1 MSEDSDGQLPTSKLS
16 EDDTETDA
24 VPMPTQK
31 QIHEDEDTPGGHMA
45 PPLPPGA
52 TPPTPRDP
60 EGEIETEA
68 MPVQQMAKIAEA
80 ARRGR
85 EAPPDAPEQDPHELP
100 TEEMPVADLA
110 RIAEESRKM
119 RGDVAEEP
127 ESAWQAAAPEEAP
140 KKVPGTD
147 LPDQPEKVP
156 GTDDPSA
163 SDPLDAA
170 QSVLARLRARMR
182 AQVLG
187 RDEVIDLV
195 LVALLADGHV
205 LLEDFPGSGKTTL
218 AKSLG
223 SSIVDDRLGNAPA
236 LADDYIAPFRRVQFT
251 PDLLPSDVT
260 GVSIFDATSSRFHF
274 RHGPIFAHVVLAD
287 EINRTSPKVQSAM
300 LEAMAE
306 KQVTVDNVTH
316 DLDELFFVI
325 ATQNPLDLA
334 GTYPLPVAQLDRFLF
349 KIRMEHIDRSSELQ
363 VLETWQTRRDAER
376 ADLPKVTRGE
386 VLDARQAIDQHVAI
400 DARVK
405 ESLVD
410 IAELVRADER
420 VVQGCSTRSL
430 VLMLPA
436 LQALAALRGRDY
448 VSADDIATLVPRVLG
463 HRVELAPGLDDLKD
477 VLADAMGSALEG
489 LARSTLRKR

>member
-1 MSEDSDGQLPTSKLS
+1 MTVELHREIHTMSEDTSRQQPIDQLT

-31 QIHEDEDTPGGHMA
+31 QIRDDEDTPGGHMA
-45 PPLPPGA
+45 PPMPPGA
-52 TPPTPRDP
+52 AQPKPKDP
-60 EGEIETEA
+60 ESEIETEA
-68 MPVQQMAKIAEA
+68 MPVRELAQIAEES
-80 ARRGR
+80 RRGR
-85 EAPPDAPEQDPHELP
+85 QPSQDAAPQDPHELP

-110 RIAEESRKM
+110 RIAEESRRM
-119 RGDVAEEP
+119 TAEP
-127 ESAWQAAAPEEAP
+127 TPPGAAPEA
-140 KKVPGTD
+140 
-147 LPDQPEKVP
+147 Q
-156 GTDDPSA
+156 

-170 QSVLARLRARMR
+170 QAVLARLRARMR

-223 SSIVDDRLGNAPA
+223 ASIVDDRIGNDPA
-236 LADDYIAPFRRVQFT
+236 LVDDYIAPFRRIQFT

-260 GVSIFDATSSRFHF
+260 GVSIFDTTSSRFHF

-306 KQVTVDNVTH
+306 KQVTVDNVTY

-376 ADLPKVTRGE
+376 EDLPKVTRGE
-386 VLDARQAIDQHVAI
+386 VLDARRAIDQKVAI

-405 ESLVD
+405 EALVD
-410 IAELVRADER
+410 IAERVRSDER

-436 LQALAALRGRDY
+436 LQALAALRGRDF

-463 HRVELAPGLDDLKD
+463 HRVELAPGLDDLSD
-477 VLADAMGSALEG
+477 VLNDAMGSALEG
-489 LARSTLRKR
+489 LARSTLRRR

>member
-1 MSEDSDGQLPTSKLS
+1 MSVESSQSPGGNLDEDRI
-16 EDDTETDA
+16 ETEA
-24 VPMPTQK
+24 VPV
-31 QIHEDEDTPGGHMA
+31 PGPATEHDAEGGPGEHMA
-45 PPLPPGA
+45 PPPPSGSSSTA
-52 TPPTPRDP
+52 LDDP
-60 EGEIETEA
+60 ELEIPTQVI
-68 MPVQQMAKIAEA
+68 PVGPSAGLAEA
-80 ARRGR
+80 DD
-85 EAPPDAPEQDPHELP
+85 EAQSELP
-100 TEEMPVADLA
+100 TEEMPVEELA
-110 RIAEESRKM
+110 RIAEQSRQEHDEEQAQPPSSEA
-119 RGDVAEEP
+119 RPAVGGAE
-127 ESAWQAAAPEEAP
+127 
-140 KKVPGTD
+140 VVDT
-147 LPDQPEKVP
+147 
-156 GTDDPSA
+156 
-163 SDPLDAA
+163 DPLDTA
-170 QSVLARLRARMR
+170 QTVLARLRARMR

-223 SSIVDDRLGNAPA
+223 ASIVDDRLGNAPS
-236 LADDYIAPFRRVQFT
+236 LPDDYIAPFRRIQFT

-260 GVSIFDATSSRFHF
+260 GVSVFDAASNRFHF

-306 KQVTVDNVTH
+306 KQVTVDNVTY
-316 DLDELFFVI
+316 DLDQLFFVI

-363 VLETWQTRRDAER
+363 VLETWQTRRDTER
-376 ADLPKVTRGE
+376 VDLPRVTRSE
-386 VLDARQAIDQHVAI
+386 VLVARHAIDEHVAI
-400 DARVK
+400 DERVK
-405 ESLVD
+405 EALVD
-410 IAELVRADER
+410 VAEAVRADER

-436 LQALAALRGRDY
+436 LQSLAALRGRDY

-463 HRVELAPGLDDLKD
+463 HRVELAPGLDDVQD
-477 VLADAMGSALEG
+477 VLDDALEQALEG